1 LLYAFVNHSF
11 QKSYFKWQKILIII
25 NKLTQE
31 KEITLRMGKRE
42 RWRSRIGVILAAA
55 GNAVGLGN
63 ILRFPSKAALYGG
76 GAFMVP
82 YFIAF
87 LLMGLPLMIVEWVIG
102 RYAGRHGH
110 GSMTGILGLFFNH
123 SNWSRILGSVGVAI
137 PVLICM
143 YYIYIESWTLGF
155 AFLSLFNQI
164 PAPVVSSD
172 PHEAVRPYVSF
183 FKDYTYPSILA
194 YFFLLI
200 TIAIN
205 WVVLQRG
212 VVRGIELIAKVG
224 MPSILLFG
232 IFLAI
237 VALSTRDWAGV
248 EGLKFIYNL
257 NFSRITDP
265 TVWIEASGQIFFTLS
280 LGMGA
285 IAVYASYV
293 RPREDVVKAGFW
305 TAGINEFIE
314 LVIGASIAIPA
325 AFAMFSAVAIPELAK
340 EGTFRLGFM
349 TMPAVLMN
357 LPFGGLVSFIWFFL
371 LFLAALTSSLA
382 LIQPLIAL
390 FEDEMK
396 WEHSKAVAVAMILVT
411 IGAHFSAFVPHF
423 IDELDFWAGCVMLLF
438 FGLIEIIVF
447 IWIFGIDNFY
457 NELKQNCTIKLPKA
471 FVYVIAFVSP
481 LFLLFIIYFWV
492 IKDFGKII
500 MVTEST
506 KIIARVFIVLFLIF
520 LSIIA
525 VKSRKIILRDLRYT
539 RIIKNKEP

>member
-1 LLYAFVNHSF
+1 M
-11 QKSYFKWQKILIII
+11 
-25 NKLTQE
+25 E
-31 KEITLRMGKRE
+31 KRE
-42 RWRSRIGVILAAA
+42 KWKSKLGLILATA

-87 LLMGLPLMIVEWVIG
+87 LLMGLPLMIIEWVIG
-102 RYAGRHGH
+102 RYAGKHGH

-123 SNWSRILGSVGVAI
+123 ANWARILGSIGVAI

-155 AFLSLFNQI
+155 AFLSLFKQI
-164 PAPVVSSD
+164 PLPLQTEN
-172 PHEAVRPYVSF
+172 PQEAVKPYVEF
-183 FKDYTYPSILA
+183 FKAYTNPSLIA
-194 YFFLLI
+194 YIFLLI

-205 WVVLQRG
+205 WFILQKG
-212 VVRGIELIAKVG
+212 VAKGIEITAKIG
-224 MPSILLFG
+224 MPAIILFG
-232 IFLAI
+232 VLLGVIS
-237 VALSTRDWAGV
+237 LSTRDWAGV

-257 NFSRITDP
+257 NFSGITDP
-265 TVWIEASGQIFFTLS
+265 KVWIEASGQIFFTLS

-285 IAVYASYV
+285 IAVYSSYV
-293 RPREDVVKAGFW
+293 KPKEDVVKAGLW
-305 TAGINEFIE
+305 TAGINEFVEII
-314 LVIGASIAIPA
+314 IGASIAIPA

-357 LPFGGLVSFIWFFL
+357 LSLGWLISFIWFLL

-396 WEHSKAVAVAMILVT
+396 WEHSKAVTVSMILIT
-411 IGAHFSAFVPHF
+411 IGAHFCAFMPDF
-423 IDELDFWAGCVMLLF
+423 IDELDFWAGCVMLLM

-447 IWIFGIDNFY
+447 IWIFGINNFY
-457 NELKQNCTIKLPKA
+457 RELVENTSIRLPKA
-471 FVYVIAFVSP
+471 FVYVIAFISP
-481 LFLLFIIYFWV
+481 VFLSFILYFWV
-492 IKDFGKII
+492 IKDFESII
-500 MVTEST
+500 TTLEPT
-506 KIIARVFIVLFLIF
+506 KIIARIFILVFLIF
-520 LSIIA
+520 LSVIA

-539 RIIKNKEP
+539 RLIKK

>member
-1 LLYAFVNHSF
+1 M
-11 QKSYFKWQKILIII
+11 
-25 NKLTQE
+25 E
-31 KEITLRMGKRE
+31 GRE
-42 RWRSRIGVILAAA
+42 RWQSKLGLILATA

-87 LLMGLPLMIVEWVIG
+87 LLMGLPLMIIEWVIG
-102 RYAGRHGH
+102 RYAGKYGH

-123 SNWSRILGSVGVAI
+123 SSWSRILGSIGVAI

-155 AFLSLFNQI
+155 AFLSLFKQMPLPVHTDI
-164 PAPVVSSD
+164 PQ
-172 PHEAVRPYVSF
+172 EAVKPYVNF
-183 FKDYTYPSILA
+183 FRDYTNPSLIA
-194 YFFLLI
+194 YVFLLI

-205 WVVLQRG
+205 WFILQRG
-212 VVRGIELIAKVG
+212 VARGIEITAKIG
-224 MPSILLFG
+224 MPAIILFG
-232 IFLAI
+232 ILLGVI
-237 VALSTRDWAGV
+237 SLSTRDWSGV

-257 NFSRITDP
+257 NFSGITDP
-265 TVWIEASGQIFFTLS
+265 KVWIEASGQIFFTLS

-285 IAVYASYV
+285 IAVYASYAK
-293 RPREDVVKAGFW
+293 PKEDVVKAGLW

-314 LVIGASIAIPA
+314 VVIGASIAIPA

-357 LPFGGLVSFIWFFL
+357 LPLGWLVSFIWFLL

-396 WEHSKAVAVAMILVT
+396 WEHTKAVTVSMSLIIL
-411 IGAHFSAFVPHF
+411 GAHFSAFVPNF
-423 IDELDFWAGCVMLLF
+423 IDELDFWAGCVMLLI

-447 IWIFGIDNFY
+447 IWIFGINNFY
-457 NELKQNCTIKLPKA
+457 RELIQNTSIKLPKA
-471 FVYVIAFVSP
+471 FVYVIAFISP
-481 LFLLFIIYFWV
+481 VFLAFILYFWV
-492 IKDFGKII
+492 IKDFSNVIEAK
-500 MVTEST
+500 EST
-506 KIIARVFIVLFLIF
+506 KVFARVFIAVFLLF

-525 VKSRKIILRDLRYT
+525 VKSREIILRDLRYS
-539 RIIKNKEP
+539 RIIKQK